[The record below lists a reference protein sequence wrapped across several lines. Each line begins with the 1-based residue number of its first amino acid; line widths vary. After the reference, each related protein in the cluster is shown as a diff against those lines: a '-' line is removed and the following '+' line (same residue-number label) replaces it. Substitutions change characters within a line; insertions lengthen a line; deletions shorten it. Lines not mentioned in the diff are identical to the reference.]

1 MGRRKIYL
9 TGTENGEFLPWIGY
23 FEKFKEQLFNYGI
36 DIL

>member
-9 TGTENGEFLPWIGY
+9 TGTENGEFLHGIGY
-23 FEKFKEQLFNYGI
+23 LKSLKNNFFNYGI